1 VDSGETEDLAP
12 RQPDKVKEMM
22 RALFDW
28 EAGLIH
34 PRWNT
39 GTFWSQEDVR
49 RYSSDYVAAEQ
60 AKTAQDISG
69 EVR

>member
-1 VDSGETEDLAP
+1 
-12 RQPDKVKEMM
+12 VKQMM

>member
-1 VDSGETEDLAP
+1 MLMK
-12 RQPDKVKEMM
+12 Q
-22 RALFDW
+22 LFAW
-28 EAGLIH
+28 EAGLVH
-34 PRWNT
+34 ARWNT

-49 RYSSDYVAAEQ
+49 RYESDYVDRER